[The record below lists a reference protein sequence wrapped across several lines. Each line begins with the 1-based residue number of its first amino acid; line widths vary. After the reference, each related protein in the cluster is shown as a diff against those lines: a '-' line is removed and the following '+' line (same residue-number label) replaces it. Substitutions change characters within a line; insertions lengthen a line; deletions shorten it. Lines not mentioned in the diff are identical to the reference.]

1 MLKNFIVFEA
11 DGKPQ
16 GQPVDG
22 NTSPEE
28 STEDTTTEEPKNDG
42 PTFSQEDVDRI
53 VSERLKREK
62 AQAEEKAQKAAK
74 AAADK
79 ALEEQQE
86 FKQLA
91 ESRAADLEQANTQIE
106 TQQAT
111 IEATQTELDEY
122 KNTVLSIIEEQRKSL
137 PDGVSTLLDKLSPL
151 EQMAWLNE
159 NSTQLTPK
167 SSVPS
172 SPKPSFQKS
181 DVNEQL
187 ATEQRRFIRSKF

>member
-1 MLKNFIVFEA
+1 MLKNLIVFEA
-11 DGKPQ
+11 DGKPT
-16 GQPVDG
+16 GQPEDG

-28 STEDTTTEEPKNDG
+28 STEDKTTEEPKNDG
-42 PTFSQEDVDRI
+42 PTFTQEDVDRI

-74 AAADK
+74 QAADK

-111 IEATQTELDEY
+111 IEATQTELEEY

-137 PDGVSTLLDKLSPL
+137 PDGVAVLLDKLTPL
-151 EQMAWLNE
+151 EQMAWLKD
-159 NSTQLTPK
+159 NSTQVNK

-181 DVNEQL
+181 DVSEQL
-187 ATEQRRFIRSKF
+187 AAEQRQFVRSRF